1 MWFVHVPFTTVHI
14 LLYSA
19 YYLACKTIT
28 LLYQRSKVK
37 ALLSYIAYILARKKV
52 LGYCMPIAKR
62 PSTYVT
68 LIHLLHV
75 LTGQKSVIIDSDI
88 STMPAK
94 AFKGTQLCNN
104 IAKVGSPN
112 LQWLQKGMYS
122 KKSVGLLAGVLI

>member
-1 MWFVHVPFTTVHI
+1 MQDNYIAVSEI
-14 LLYSA
+14 KSEGSLIIYSLYSF
-19 YYLACKTIT
+19 
-28 LLYQRSKVK
+28 
-37 ALLSYIAYILARKKV
+37 KKNV

-94 AFKGTQLCNN
+94 AFKGTLLCNN
-104 IAKVGSPN
+104 IAKVGSPMCLFKVN
-112 LQWLQKGMYS
+112 L
-122 KKSVGLLAGVLI
+122 